1 MIKME
6 ERSLKVLAN
15 DTTFLSKISD
25 TLTKLLIPTKI
36 GINGMIINI
45 KRNTTLKTFEIYK
58 ELENSNDVE
67 KKEQSKNRYE
77 ESYTLYLESID
88 RYIMDSIY
96 KKVKNNTATM
106 FEKNALSNYYTIVH
120 LKDNEYLEYK
130 YRKQKFLLEL
140 DYENIVA
147 SEKDKLIGRFKKLYI
162 EKADVLYKGILKNY
176 SVKLADGIK
185 AKNTNQTEVYRN
197 IFNTLE
203 EYIKNILPL
212 KLEEDTNNTY
222 SKIIKE
228 YEEYEKFSVGKLDEK
243 DFVEKNMILLG
254 LSRVLFTHSLPLVAA
269 EQCYNK
275 LLRDTRNLIV
285 NTKSKEKKE
294 EVYQILL
301 RLIEDYNVKLL
312 STKVYWD
319 KPEDRNDY
327 KKFWEAYSKSKVSE
341 EKEILS
347 LKRELHDTEEN
358 TEKYKEVRSFYKVKL
373 VELGVMRVLKNS
385 FKKTENYRFVRI
397 KQRG

>member
-358 TEKYKEVRSFYKVKL
+358 
-373 VELGVMRVLKNS
+373 
-385 FKKTENYRFVRI
+385 YRFVRI

>member
-176 SVKLADGIK
+176 SVKLSDGIK

-358 TEKYKEVRSFYKVKL
+358 TEKYKEVRSFYKAKL

>member
-1 MIKME
+1 
-6 ERSLKVLAN
+6 
-15 DTTFLSKISD
+15 
-25 TLTKLLIPTKI
+25 
-36 GINGMIINI
+36 
-45 KRNTTLKTFEIYK
+45 
-58 ELENSNDVE
+58 
-67 KKEQSKNRYE
+67 
-77 ESYTLYLESID
+77 
-88 RYIMDSIY
+88 MDSIY

>member
-58 ELENSNDVE
+58 ELENSNYVE